1 MFSNRTSKSKKRIL
15 YCNILKTL
23 KCLYSIFLDWILI
36 TILHKNQIL
45 REAIKKT
52 EKKING
58 ILYIPKLL
66 CVVRINDIMDVI
78 MN

>member
-1 MFSNRTSKSKKRIL
+1 MFSNRTSESKKRIL
-15 YCNILKTL
+15 YFNILKTL

-52 EKKING
+52 EKKINE

>member
-1 MFSNRTSKSKKRIL
+1 M
-15 YCNILKTL
+15 
-23 KCLYSIFLDWILI
+23 
-36 TILHKNQIL
+36 

-52 EKKING
+52 EKKINE

-78 MN
+78 MNWFLTKLFLKTNLKSEGEGMSTMWSYKIIQKYV